1 MEKLDDIAGFVT
13 VARSGSFTAAAE
25 QLGCSKTAISR
36 QVSRLEQALGVQL
49 LHRTTRRLHLTEA
62 GQQLFSEAEAGLGR
76 LDEALAQVRS
86 QQSEPTGVLR
96 LNAPMSFGI
105 LHLAPHIGDFLQR
118 YPKLDVDMQLD
129 DRQLDLIQDG
139 FDLAIRIAR
148 LSDSSLVARRLAP
161 ARHVVCAA
169 PAYLRQHGRPRD
181 PLELRQH
188 PLISYRYQEQ
198 ALQWNF
204 TSSGGE
210 TVSIPV
216 DGRLQMSNSLAIREA
231 LLAGTGLALIPTFI
245 VGPDLQAGRLQAVL
259 GDYRV
264 REVGI
269 HAIYPDRRHLPPK
282 VRVFIDFLAEQL
294 GDPPHW
300 DQGWTALD

>member
-25 QLGCSKTAISR
+25 QMGCSKTAISR

-148 LSDSSLVARRLAP
+148 LNDSSLVARRLAP
-161 ARHVVCAA
+161 AKHVVCAS
-169 PAYLRQHGRPRD
+169 PTYLQQHGCPRD
-181 PLELRQH
+181 PLELRKH

-204 TSSGGE
+204 TSAGGE

-216 DGRLQMSNSLAIREA
+216 DGRLQLSNSLAIRGA
-231 LLAGTGLALIPTFI
+231 LLTGTGLALIPTFI
-245 VGPDLQAGRLQAVL
+245 VGPDLKAGRLQAVL

-269 HAIYPDRRHLPPK
+269 YAIYPDRRHLPPK

-300 DQGWTALD
+300 DQGWTAMD

>member
-36 QVSRLEQALGVQL
+36 QVSRLETALGVQL

-105 LHLAPHIGDFLQR
+105 LHLAPHIGAFLQR

-139 FDLAIRIAR
+139 FDLAIRIAQLR
-148 LSDSSLVARRLAP
+148 DSSLVARRLA
-161 ARHVVCAA
+161 AAKHVVCAS
-169 PAYLRQHGRPRD
+169 PNYLQQHGCPRD
-181 PLELRQH
+181 PLELRRH

-198 ALQWNF
+198 ALQWDF

-231 LLAGTGLALIPTFI
+231 LLAGSGLALIPTFI
-245 VGPDLQAGRLQAVL
+245 VGPDLKASRLQAVL
-259 GDYRV
+259 GHYRV

-282 VRVFIDFLAEQL
+282 VRVFIDFLAERL

-300 DQGWTALD
+300 DQGWSALA